1 MKAPKTFEEGMTRL
15 EDILAKMQSDDTSL
29 AESVKLYAEAASL
42 VEYCSRTLGKVSLQ
56 IEEIDSRLQLHDF
69 RMVRGKEHTN
79 FIFDLVIPRELK
91 GKEKELQRR
100 LDDAVQQADMKYYT
114 VITFDD
120 QSFSFY
126 LLALFPIFELFI
138 DLPLK

>member
-56 IEEIDSRLQLHDF
+56 MDEIDDRLAAA
-69 RMVRGKEHTN
+69 
-79 FIFDLVIPRELK
+79 
-91 GKEKELQRR
+91 EKAQNGPEVER
-100 LDDAVQQADMKYYT
+100 DVEEET
-114 VITFDD
+114 
-120 QSFSFY
+120 
-126 LLALFPIFELFI
+126 
-138 DLPLK
+138 

>member
-56 IEEIDSRLQLHDF
+56 IEEIDSRLAAAGEAPEGPEVKKD
-69 RMVRGKEHTN
+69 VE
-79 FIFDLVIPRELK
+79 E
-91 GKEKELQRR
+91 QR
-100 LDDAVQQADMKYYT
+100 
-114 VITFDD
+114 
-120 QSFSFY
+120 
-126 LLALFPIFELFI
+126 
-138 DLPLK
+138 